1 MIDMSVRKRM
11 GNAGSDFELAVELH
25 LPEDSRCAVLFG
37 PSGSGKTLTLRV
49 LVGLLRPDAG
59 FIRLAGE
66 TLFDA
71 VAGVDV
77 PVRERRIGYMF
88 QDYALFPHLSVA
100 DNVAFGLA
108 GRFGRRSPQA
118 REQVARWLEFF
129 GIGELAERR
138 PSALS
143 GGQRQRVA
151 LARAM
156 AIRPRLLLLDE
167 PFSALD
173 PLLRGR
179 LRQELRDMLGQ
190 VGLPALLI
198 THDPADVEVFGDQLA
213 LYDGGS
219 IRAVLPFR
227 REFGGRAAAPV
238 LEQLLAG
245 GLTQRA
251 KGLAASA

>member
-1 MIDMSVRKRM
+1 MNSPWNCICLKIV
-11 GNAGSDFELAVELH
+11 
-25 LPEDSRCAVLFG
+25 G

-49 LVGLLRPDAG
+49 LAGLLRPDAG

-143 GGQRQRVA
+143 GGQRQRMA
-151 LARAM
+151 IARAVVKKPE
-156 AIRPRLLLLDE
+156 IYLFDDS
-167 PFSALD
+167 FSALD
-173 PLLRGR
+173 VKTDKTLRMR
-179 LRQELRDMLGQ
+179 LRESMGDSTMLIVAQ
-190 VGLPALLI
+190 RV
-198 THDPADVEVFGDQLA
+198 
-213 LYDGGS
+213 GS
-219 IRAVLPFR
+219 ILDADRILVMEDGQIVGR
-227 REFGGRAAAPV
+227 GKHRELLHTCPLYREIAELQLGEEEV
-238 LEQLLAG
+238 KHELECV
-245 GLTQRA
+245 
-251 KGLAASA
+251 

>member
-59 FIRLAGE
+59 FIRLAVE

>member
-1 MIDMSVRKRM
+1 M
-11 GNAGSDFELAVELH
+11 LA
-25 LPEDSRCAVLFG
+25 
-37 PSGSGKTLTLRV
+37 
-49 LVGLLRPDAG
+49 GLLRPDAG

-108 GRFGRRSPQA
+108 GRFGRRSPQV

-129 GIGELAERR
+129 GIGELAERH